1 VSNRGE
7 MKPFSASNGAQL
19 PPRAHNGS
27 IA

>member
-1 VSNRGE
+1 MR
-7 MKPFSASNGAQL
+7 PFSASNGAQL